1 MGMPMN
7 HRQMRRSKREVT
19 ELAELRAIVDAAQ
32 TVRVG
37 SHDAEGVFITP
48 MSFGY
53 ELASGD
59 AGEEPRWTFWLHCAS
74 EGRKADAWS
83 ADPQVALEL
92 DVEGGV
98 ISGDFSCSYS
108 YAFASIM
115 ASGRATRVTD
125 AGEKAH
131 GLTAIMAHMAPG
143 APVKFAPEAIEVV
156 DVWRVDVE
164 CLTGK
169 RREGMR
175 LG

>member
-1 MGMPMN
+1 MM
-7 HRQMRRSKREVT
+7 HRDMRRAKREVT
-19 ELAELRAIVDAAQ
+19 ELAELRAVVDAAQ
-32 TVRVG
+32 TVRVA
-37 SHDAEGVFITP
+37 SHDAEGLFIVP

-53 ELASGD
+53 EVAE
-59 AGEEPRWTFWLHCAS
+59 GEGGGEPCWTFWLHCAS
-74 EGRKADAWS
+74 EGRKVDAWS

-98 ISGDFSCSYS
+98 ISGDFSCAYS

-115 ASGRATRVTD
+115 ASGRAVRVTE
-125 AGEKAH
+125 AEEKAC

-143 APVKFAPEAIEVV
+143 APVKFQPEAVERV
-156 DVWRVDVE
+156 DVWRVDVDR
-164 CLTGK
+164 LTGK

>member
-1 MGMPMN
+1 
-7 HRQMRRSKREVT
+7 MRRAKREVCDF
-19 ELAELRAIVDAAQ
+19 AELRAIVDAAK
-32 TVRVG
+32 TVRVA
-37 SHDAEGVFITP
+37 SHDAEGLFVVP

-53 ELASGD
+53 EAEDEAEGSG
-59 AGEEPRWTFWLHCAS
+59 PRWTFWLHCAS
-74 EGRKADAWS
+74 EGRKVDAWL

-98 ISGDFSCSYS
+98 ISGDFSCAYS

-115 ASGRATRVTD
+115 ASGRAARVTD
-125 AGEKAH
+125 AEEKVR

-143 APVKFAPEAIEVV
+143 APVKFQPEAVERV
-156 DVWRVDVE
+156 DVWRIDVE
-164 CLTGK
+164 RLTGK

>member
-1 MGMPMN
+1 MM
-7 HRQMRRSKREVT
+7 HRDMRRAKREVT
-19 ELAELRAIVDAAQ
+19 ELAELRAVVDAAQ
-32 TVRVG
+32 TVRVA
-37 SHDAEGVFITP
+37 SHDAEGLFIVP

-53 ELASGD
+53 EVAE
-59 AGEEPRWTFWLHCAS
+59 GEGGGEPRWTFWLHCAS
-74 EGRKADAWS
+74 EGRKVDAWS

-98 ISGDFSCSYS
+98 ISGDFSCAYS

-115 ASGRATRVTD
+115 ASGRAVRVTE
-125 AGEKAH
+125 AEEKAR

-143 APVKFAPEAIEVV
+143 APVKFQPEAVERV
-156 DVWRVDVE
+156 DVWRVDVDR
-164 CLTGK
+164 LTGK

>member
-1 MGMPMN
+1 MT
-7 HRQMRRSKREVT
+7 HRDMRRAKREVT
-19 ELAELRAIVDAAQ
+19 GLAELRAIVDAVQ
-32 TVRVG
+32 TVRVA
-37 SHDAEGVFITP
+37 SHDAEGLFIVP

-53 ELASGD
+53 EVAVCEG
-59 AGEEPRWTFWLHCAS
+59 GGEPRWTFWLHCAR
-74 EGRKADAWS
+74 EGRKVDAWS

-98 ISGDFSCSYS
+98 ISGDFSCAYS

-115 ASGRATRVTD
+115 ASGRAVRVTE
-125 AGEKAH
+125 AEEKVR

-143 APVKFAPEAIEVV
+143 APVKFQPEAVERV
-156 DVWRVDVE
+156 DVWRVDVDR
-164 CLTGK
+164 LTGK

>member
-1 MGMPMN
+1 
-7 HRQMRRSKREVT
+7 MRRAKREVT
-19 ELAELRAIVDAAQ
+19 ELKELRAIVDAAQ
-32 TVRVG
+32 TVRIG
-37 SHDAEGVFITP
+37 SHDAEGLFIVP

-53 ELASGD
+53 EVVEGA
-59 AGEEPRWTFWLHCAS
+59 AGGAEPRWTFWLHCAG
-74 EGRKADAWS
+74 EGRKVDAWS

-98 ISGDFSCSYS
+98 ISGDFSCAYS

-115 ASGRATRVTD
+115 ASGRAVRVTD
-125 AGEKAH
+125 ADEKVR

-143 APVKFAPEAIEVV
+143 APVKFQPEAVSVV
-156 DVWRVDVE
+156 DVWRIDADR
-164 CLTGK
+164 LTGK